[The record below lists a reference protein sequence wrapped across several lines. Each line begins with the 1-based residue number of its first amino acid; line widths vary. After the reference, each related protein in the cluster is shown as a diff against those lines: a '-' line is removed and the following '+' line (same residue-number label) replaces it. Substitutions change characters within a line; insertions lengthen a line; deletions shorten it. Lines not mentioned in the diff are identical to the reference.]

1 LWGKHD
7 FVHKFYA
14 NHTKSIEIRKFFV
27 FLRFKLR
34 FKYSSQKIMNL
45 LEKINAE
52 IMTAMR
58 AKDAVRLR
66 GLRAIKSAILI
77 ANTDGSGKELDTER
91 EIALLQKLV
100 KQRRD
105 SLEIFTAQGRAD
117 LAVVEEEELAT
128 ITEFLPQ
135 QMTEAELAA
144 AVGEIITQTGATSA
158 KDMGKV
164 MGAATKTLAGKTE
177 GKLISEMVKKLL
189 AQM

>member
-1 LWGKHD
+1 
-7 FVHKFYA
+7 
-14 NHTKSIEIRKFFV
+14 
-27 FLRFKLR
+27 
-34 FKYSSQKIMNL
+34 
-45 LEKINAE
+45 
-52 IMTAMR
+52 MTAMR

-66 GLRAIKSAILI
+66 GLRAIKAAILI
-77 ANTDGSGKELDTER
+77 VNSDGSGKALDTER

-144 AVGEIITQTGATSA
+144 AVGEIIAQTGATSM

-164 MGAATKTLAGKTE
+164 MGAASKALAGKTE

-189 AQM
+189 AQL

>member
-1 LWGKHD
+1 
-7 FVHKFYA
+7 
-14 NHTKSIEIRKFFV
+14 
-27 FLRFKLR
+27 
-34 FKYSSQKIMNL
+34 MNL

-135 QMTEAELAA
+135 QMTEAELTS
-144 AVGEIITQTGATSA
+144 AVSEIIAQTGATSM

-164 MGAATKTLAGKTE
+164 MGAAAKALAGKTE

>member
-1 LWGKHD
+1 MSLQE
-7 FVHKFYA
+7 
-14 NHTKSIEIRKFFV
+14 T
-27 FLRFKLR
+27 
-34 FKYSSQKIMNL
+34 
-45 LEKINAE
+45 INAE

-77 ANTDGSGKELDTER
+77 ANTDGSGNVLDAER

-117 LAVVEEEELAT
+117 LAVVEQEELAT
-128 ITEFLPQ
+128 IQEFLPK
-135 QMTEAELAA
+135 QMTEDELAA
-144 AVGEIITQTGATSA
+144 AVSAIIAETGATSM

-164 MGAATKTLAGKTE
+164 MGAANKALAGKTE
-177 GKLISEMVKKLL
+177 GKFISEMVKRLL
-189 AQM
+189 A

>member
-1 LWGKHD
+1 
-7 FVHKFYA
+7 
-14 NHTKSIEIRKFFV
+14 
-27 FLRFKLR
+27 
-34 FKYSSQKIMNL
+34 MNL

-105 SLEIFTAQGRAD
+105 SLEIFTAQGRPD

-144 AVGEIITQTGATSA
+144 AIGEIIASTSATSM

-164 MGAATKTLAGKTE
+164 MGAASKALAGKTE

-189 AQM
+189 SQL

>member
-1 LWGKHD
+1 M
-7 FVHKFYA
+7 
-14 NHTKSIEIRKFFV
+14 S
-27 FLRFKLR
+27 
-34 FKYSSQKIMNL
+34 
-45 LEKINAE
+45 
-52 IMTAMR
+52 AMR

-77 ANTDGSGKELDTER
+77 ANTDGSGKELDEER

-117 LAVVEEEELAT
+117 LAIVEEEELTT
-128 ITEFLPQ
+128 IAEFLPQ

-144 AVGEIITQTGATSA
+144 AVGEIITRTGATSM

-164 MGAATKTLAGKTE
+164 MGAASKELAGKTE

-189 AQM
+189 AQV